1 MSSSPPRSF
10 VSKLPLDRLVVLV
23 IALGLAFVAVVLIPG
38 LKLSGE
44 LVNSSAALKWVA
56 DQQRYP
62 TVIRASLET
71 MRDRLTNRG
80 YLQESVDQLTDATR
94 KLDQSITAMTT
105 SRSSG
110 WPFGWA
116 AGARGT
122 IAGDQAAALRD
133 SWRRES
139 EALAPVV
146 RFAGVPYTD
155 SESEG
160 SVLNGAG
167 RQLEHDVTA
176 AIRVSRHSLPEL
188 EGELS
193 AIGGELQAGNAREAK
208 RLQVVM
214 VLGLLIA
221 AALVFLVV
229 LLLNTRRKQDAS
241 LKEARQQ
248 TVDILRTVKDGLF
261 LLDENLVIGTAYSSA
276 LETLFQRKDI
286 AGLEFEALLENIV
299 SEKTLTTAL
308 KFVKV
313 LWSERTNE
321 KLVKSINPLGEVEVH
336 LSAGPGK
343 FETRYLDFEFHRV
356 RVDNRITHVLVSVS
370 DVSSRVEL
378 ARELQSSQQQAQA
391 QVDTLLGILH
401 IDPGHLASFLN
412 DSNAAMKMINAVLK
426 EPAREESAFRKKLD
440 TLFRQAHS
448 VKGEAAALGLSSI
461 ESRAHSFEDDLK
473 ALREKPDLS
482 GNDFLPLVIKL
493 DDLLTHLQSVSEL
506 VSRLAKFQLVRP
518 DTPPHGASSAEDPE
532 ATGRLAADVGVGDGG
547 AGVGAATI
555 GIGGGVSGAG
565 GGSGA
570 GSGGSGAPGSGGGLG
585 GSVASVPAVS
595 DAGLAFALQQ
605 LAERVASENAK
616 DARVQCTG
624 LDLVPDTYRRIVKDI
639 AIQAVRNAIVHGIEP
654 VTARA
659 EAGKPSQG
667 VVRVEFRGAG
677 EAGFKLSVEDDGQG
691 LATEKI
697 KEVARQKGLL
707 TPDQAE
713 NLDAKGVLALLF
725 QPGFSTVEHATKDAG
740 RGVGMNLMA
749 DLMRQIGG
757 RVGVATAPGRFT
769 RVTMTLPV
777 PRKTA
782 DDTVAA

>member
-1 MSSSPPRSF
+1 MSSRPPKSFDSKRS
-10 VSKLPLDRLVVLV
+10 LDRLVVLV

-38 LKLSGE
+38 LRLSGE

-94 KLDQSITAMTT
+94 KLDQSITAMTMP
-105 SRSSG
+105 RSSG
-110 WPFGWA
+110 WSFGF
-116 AGARGT
+116 AGRMGGT
-122 IAGDQAAALRD
+122 MAGEQAVALRD
-133 SWRRES
+133 SWRKES

-146 RFAGVPYTD
+146 KFAAVPYTD

-167 RQLEHDVTA
+167 RLLEHDVTA
-176 AIRVSRHSLPEL
+176 AIRVSRHALPEL

-208 RLQVVM
+208 QLQVVM

-261 LLDENLVIGTAYSSA
+261 LLDENLVIGTAHSSA

-336 LSAGPGK
+336 LSVGQGR

-370 DVSSRVEL
+370 DVSSRIEL

-518 DTPPHGASSAEDPE
+518 DGPPQA
-532 ATGRLAADVGVGDGG
+532 
-547 AGVGAATI
+547 
-555 GIGGGVSGAG
+555 VSGADDPDATG
-565 GGSGA
+565 PITTTVGAGDGMGSGA
-570 GSGGSGAPGSGGGLG
+570 A
-585 GSVASVPAVS
+585 S

-605 LAERVASENAK
+605 LAERMASENAK
-616 DARVQCTG
+616 EARVHCTG
-624 LDLVPDTYRRIVKDI
+624 LELVPDAYRRIVKDI
-639 AIQAVRNAIVHGIEP
+639 AIQAVRNAITHGIEP
-654 VTARA
+654 AAARA
-659 EAGKPSQG
+659 TAGKPSEG

-713 NLDAKGVLALLF
+713 QLDAKGVLALLF

-749 DLMRQIGG
+749 DLIRQIGG

-769 RVTMTLPV
+769 RLTMTLPA
-777 PRKTA
+777 PRTPA